1 MPYMGLFSNAIQ
13 EKDLNS
19 QDFSNASFDILHVLK
34 LKQEIIANGVEY
46 FKNNILNNLWYNQD
60 IITKINGFFIEDDL
74 YSPDKKENKISK
86 INEIIWIIIRDILVS
101 LSYKEILDVIQNFIE
116 SIDKESIL
124 LKLSID
130 TLINNKDLNKIIELL
145 LKYIQVP
152 AGINNNKEII
162 FIIKKEILM
171 LEEQLQN
178 IDLKTTKENIR
189 TEIESILAN

>member
-1 MPYMGLFSNAIQ
+1 MPYMGLFSNTIQ

-19 QDFSNASFDILHVLK
+19 QDFSNASCDILHVLK

-124 LKLSID
+124 LKLSTD
-130 TLINNKDLNKIIELL
+130 TLVNPKDLNKIIELL

-152 AGINNNKEII
+152 VSINNNKKII
-162 FIIKKEILM
+162 LIIKKEILM

-178 IDLKTTKENIR
+178 IALKTIKENIR
-189 TEIESILAN
+189 TELESILAN

>member
-1 MPYMGLFSNAIQ
+1 MPYMGLFSNTIQ

-19 QDFSNASFDILHVLK
+19 QDFSNASCDILHVLK

-101 LSYKEILDVIQNFIE
+101 LSYEEILDVIQNFIE

>member
-1 MPYMGLFSNAIQ
+1 MPYMGLFSNTIQ

-19 QDFSNASFDILHVLK
+19 QDFSNASCDILHVLK

-152 AGINNNKEII
+152 VSINNNKEII

-189 TEIESILAN
+189 IEIESILAN